1 LRISTAGKSGADHQK
16 FPLPPQF
23 QTANNILI
31 GSAVFAGLTTIL
43 KAGCPSCRPT
53 NSVKAL
59 KGLTAV
65 SITSLTIT
73 AEARFRT
80 AVCHSQGPL
89 QRGDS
94 MEATENAGLTAKVQR
109 NLTLDFVTKPHK
121 SLQKLAA
128 APER

>member
-1 LRISTAGKSGADHQK
+1 MP
-16 FPLPPQF
+16 FLPPNQ
-23 QTANNILI
+23 QRQSTEGINCSVNN
-31 GSAVFAGLTTIL
+31 
-43 KAGCPSCRPT
+43 K
-53 NSVKAL
+53 
-59 KGLTAV
+59 
-65 SITSLTIT
+65 SITIT

-94 MEATENAGLTAKVQR
+94 MGATENAGLTAKVQR

-128 APER
+128 TPER